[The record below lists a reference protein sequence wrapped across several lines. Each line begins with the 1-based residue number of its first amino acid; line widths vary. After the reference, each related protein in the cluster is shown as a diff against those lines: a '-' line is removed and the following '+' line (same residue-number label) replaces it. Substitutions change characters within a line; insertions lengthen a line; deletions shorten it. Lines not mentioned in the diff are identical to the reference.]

1 MSISEE
7 RSSRYTFKPGQLTP
21 VTNPEEPKRIHE
33 KTGMRPLP
41 DDEQAWNIPIDDLLE
56 YYLKLLTVEGGGKWS
71 DELLDA
77 CDAEEYTAG
86 LIIALA
92 ACEDQGLKPDRQILR
107 ATLASPWCEEG
118 CDADVIARQRP
129 PIPHD
134 EDMLN
139 QAHITT

>member
-21 VTNPEEPKRIHE
+21 VTDPENSSAS
-33 KTGMRPLP
+33 MRTSAHPLP
-41 DDEQAWNIPIDDLLE
+41 DDAQAWNITIDDLLE

-77 CDAEEYTAG
+77 CDAGEYTAG

-92 ACEDQGLKPDRQILR
+92 ACEGQGLKPDRQILR

-118 CDADVIARQRP
+118 CDADVIARHMLDAAAYP
-129 PIPHD
+129 P
-134 EDMLN
+134 
-139 QAHITT
+139 

>member
-1 MSISEE
+1 M
-7 RSSRYTFKPGQLTP
+7 
-21 VTNPEEPKRIHE
+21 
-33 KTGMRPLP
+33 
-41 DDEQAWNIPIDDLLE
+41 
-56 YYLKLLTVEGGGKWS
+56 EGGGKWS

>member
-7 RSSRYTFKPGQLTP
+7 RSRRYTFEPDQLTP
-21 VTNPEEPKRIHE
+21 VTNPEELKRIHE

-41 DDEQAWNIPIDDLLE
+41 DDEQAWNIAIDDLLD

-77 CDAEEYTAG
+77 CHAGEYTAG

-118 CDADVIARQRP
+118 CDADVIASHMLDAAAYP
-129 PIPHD
+129 P
-134 EDMLN
+134 
-139 QAHITT
+139 

>member
-21 VTNPEEPKRIHE
+21 VTDPEKLKRIHE
-33 KTGMRPLP
+33 KTGVHPLP
-41 DDEQAWNIPIDDLLE
+41 DDEQAWNITIDDLLE

-77 CDAEEYTAG
+77 CHAGEYTAG

-118 CDADVIARQRP
+118 CDADVIAR
-129 PIPHD
+129 H
-134 EDMLN
+134 MLTR
-139 QAHITT
+139 IC